1 MRFESTT
8 VNCDRCGIPV
18 SALAGPTAASG
29 LIVCPFCGH
38 ADVLASTTSRLDVD
52 ELRAALYS
60 MELPTLQRLKA
71 ALQFPKGTATEE
83 DLAARLTP
91 VSMRLGKWARQQGD
105 TANVCQ
111 TLTTVVDVLLA
122 LWGVSDETATPG
134 QLESVVENVVDGRLA
149 EMPLPRRSPCFCGS
163 GRRYAKCHG
172 RRP

>member
-8 VNCDRCGIPV
+8 VICEHCGIPV
-18 SALAGPTAASG
+18 SAFASPTAEWG

-38 ADVLASTTSRLDVD
+38 ADVLATSRLYVD

-60 MELPTLQRLKA
+60 MELATLQRLKA
-71 ALQFPKGTATEE
+71 AVQFPEGTATEE
-83 DLAARLTP
+83 GLAARLTP
-91 VSMRLGKWARQQGD
+91 VSVRLAEWARQQGD

-111 TLTTVVDVLLA
+111 TLNTVVNVLLA
-122 LWGVSDETATPG
+122 LWVVSDETATPG
-134 QLESVVENVVDGRLA
+134 QLEAVVDNVVDDRLN